1 MKSDLE
7 ELNNN
12 YMKKVKEFEVAQ
24 KSNDELKIN
33 IQNKNKEINEL
44 NNHINEYKVEIDNLS
59 QKVVNDNKDK
69 ICELEKENEKIKN
82 ENNLIINEQ
91 TKLKDEMNKILKNN
105 KDFFKE
111 NIKLKEDLELI
122 NSENKLLKDENKKLK
137 NEILS
142 SSSAI
147 NKDENDINLKEKEL
161 ILEQKNKEIENLQNI
176 VREIKE
182 EKSNLVQENKNLKQK
197 IDNSFDEMKLNYEN
211 KIKTLNE
218 QIDQL
223 KKDMNTINNNSNSN
237 SNLSKKEKTLNI
249 NMNINDDE
257 ILKLKDSIENKK
269 YFNDENNEN
278 NISLDDRDNK
288 SDIVNLSVEEKIIKS
303 MITLTESSKIKDKE
317 NESEEISKLKNE
329 IRIKDNIISKMKE
342 EISVLSQTQ
351 IIEHRTIVDDEE
363 FNELVDENEEL
374 KKMNKELIEKLN
386 EYNNNSTR
394 TRTDINK
401 EDNLI
406 ENDNGINANNEKQ
419 SQIISQQKQE
429 LELLRTR
436 FEQLYRELNQYRQK
450 NSDLNIEIKKLKDQS
465 FNDSKSIYSMN
476 DELTINKMKKSYN
489 DEIEKL
495 AFKLSN
501 IEDENTKL
509 KELLK
514 QSGNEL
520 NNKSV
525 KIDIINEEDEESI
538 KNEKD
543 ED

>member
-1 MKSDLE
+1 
-7 ELNNN
+7 
-12 YMKKVKEFEVAQ
+12 
-24 KSNDELKIN
+24 
-33 IQNKNKEINEL
+33 
-44 NNHINEYKVEIDNLS
+44 
-59 QKVVNDNKDK
+59 
-69 ICELEKENEKIKN
+69 
-82 ENNLIINEQ
+82 
-91 TKLKDEMNKILKNN
+91 
-105 KDFFKE
+105 
-111 NIKLKEDLELI
+111 
-122 NSENKLLKDENKKLK
+122 
-137 NEILS
+137 
-142 SSSAI
+142 
-147 NKDENDINLKEKEL
+147 
-161 ILEQKNKEIENLQNI
+161 
-176 VREIKE
+176 
-182 EKSNLVQENKNLKQK
+182 
-197 IDNSFDEMKLNYEN
+197 
-211 KIKTLNE
+211 
-218 QIDQL
+218 
-223 KKDMNTINNNSNSN
+223 
-237 SNLSKKEKTLNI
+237 
-249 NMNINDDE
+249 MNINDDE

-269 YFNDENNEN
+269 YFNDENN
-278 NISLDDRDNK
+278 ISLDDRDNK
-288 SDIVNLSVEEKIIKS
+288 SDIVNLSVEEKIIKN
-303 MITLTESSKIKDKE
+303 MITLTESSKIKEKE

-329 IRIKDNIISKMKE
+329 IRIKDNIINKMKE

-351 IIEHRTIVDDEE
+351 IIEHRTIVEDEE

-386 EYNNNSTR
+386 ECNNNSTR
-394 TRTDINK
+394 TKTDIINK
-401 EDNLI
+401 EDNLN
-406 ENDNGINANNEKQ
+406 ENDNGGNNEKQ
-419 SQIISQQKQE
+419 SQIINQQKQE

-495 AFKLSN
+495 AFKLSS

-525 KIDIINEEDEESI
+525 KIDTINEEDEDYI

>member
-1 MKSDLE
+1 
-7 ELNNN
+7 
-12 YMKKVKEFEVAQ
+12 
-24 KSNDELKIN
+24 
-33 IQNKNKEINEL
+33 
-44 NNHINEYKVEIDNLS
+44 
-59 QKVVNDNKDK
+59 
-69 ICELEKENEKIKN
+69 
-82 ENNLIINEQ
+82 
-91 TKLKDEMNKILKNN
+91 
-105 KDFFKE
+105 
-111 NIKLKEDLELI
+111 
-122 NSENKLLKDENKKLK
+122 
-137 NEILS
+137 
-142 SSSAI
+142 
-147 NKDENDINLKEKEL
+147 
-161 ILEQKNKEIENLQNI
+161 
-176 VREIKE
+176 
-182 EKSNLVQENKNLKQK
+182 
-197 IDNSFDEMKLNYEN
+197 
-211 KIKTLNE
+211 
-218 QIDQL
+218 
-223 KKDMNTINNNSNSN
+223 
-237 SNLSKKEKTLNI
+237 
-249 NMNINDDE
+249 MNINDDE

-303 MITLTESSKIKDKE
+303 MITLTESSKIKEKE

-329 IRIKDNIISKMKE
+329 IRIKDNIINKMKE

-351 IIEHRTIVDDEE
+351 IIEHRTIVEDEE

-386 EYNNNSTR
+386 ECNNNSTR
-394 TRTDINK
+394 TKTDIINK
-401 EDNLI
+401 EDNLN
-406 ENDNGINANNEKQ
+406 ENDNGGNNEKQ
-419 SQIISQQKQE
+419 SQIINQQKQE

-495 AFKLSN
+495 AFKLSS
-501 IEDENTKL
+501 IEDENSKL

-525 KIDIINEEDEESI
+525 KIDIINEEDEDFI